1 MHGGL
6 AKDFFENLKNIV
18 VIAFI
23 ISIILGFFLPVY
35 TDEVGWRFQERA
47 ALDGVDKMFSDACG
61 SNSLAAPPFFMMPV
75 RYFSSI
81 LNVAFDNPVF
91 VRLSGVGYALVWAL
105 LLLRLIAGIA
115 RNSLQRH
122 SLTIIA
128 ISLMSLGVMPLLL
141 VWSRPEQPILLSV
154 TSALLIWWTGAREP
168 GETTARAAWG
178 RSAGLLILGLIAV
191 SYHVKALV
199 LVPVFLACMASASR
213 GRLAMPPRVVA
224 SGLLAAA
231 AAMAA
236 VYWVH
241 RLQCPDDAI
250 LRAKYESLSIGLQ
263 ALRSDGLIHGLA
275 ALFANLNLGIFVLLA
290 APAPEPMSRWLASGQ
305 IDAAAQHLWWLV
317 LALPW
322 LAALLFGLARF
333 TIAAAKAIW
342 RREPDGRAAMAL
354 IIFGSAA
361 AWCATLLSRNVY
373 EAVFVLPL
381 FMFAIVFALSTSQDD
396 DRPWSGLSLLA
407 APLAMVALGSQLC
420 IMLLYGPSL
429 ASAFSQT
436 GFVAGQPN
444 SISVRGYASLRPDI
458 LGAARQCGIDA
469 SPRASNLLLDEMTYF
484 TFMTSYRPQFR
495 LGVVGLWKG
504 SIADPIA
511 YLRERGSDGVI
522 VSCQSLPTDLLLK
535 ARRQGQFCCLRVEKG
550 TD

>member
-1 MHGGL
+1 MTDL
-6 AKDFFENLKNIV
+6 RKIFFENLKKIV
-18 VIAFI
+18 VITFI

-35 TDEVGWRFQERA
+35 TDEVGWRLQERA

-81 LNVAFDNPVF
+81 LNVAFDNPIF
-91 VRLSGVGYALVWAL
+91 VRLSGVGYALVWAF
-105 LLLRLIAGIA
+105 LLLRLIARIA
-115 RNSLQRH
+115 RNSVQKQ

-141 VWSRPEQPILLSV
+141 VWSRPEQPILLCV
-154 TSALLIWWTGAREP
+154 TSALLIWWTGAQEG

-178 RSAGLLILGLIAV
+178 RSMGLLILGLIAV

-199 LVPVFLACMASASR
+199 LLPVFLACMASASR
-213 GRLAMPPRVVA
+213 GRLALPLRVLS

-231 AAMAA
+231 SAMAA

-241 RLQCPDDAI
+241 RLQCPDDAV

-263 ALRSDGLIHGLA
+263 ALQSDGLMHGLA
-275 ALFANLNLGIFVLLA
+275 TLFANLNLGIYPLLA
-290 APAPEPMSRWLASGQ
+290 APSPEPMSKWLAPGQ
-305 IDAAAQHLWWLV
+305 IDAAAQHVWWLA

-322 LAALLFGLARF
+322 LAALVFGLARF
-333 TIAAAKAIW
+333 VIAAAKAIW
-342 RREPDGRAAMAL
+342 RREADGRAAMAL

-381 FMFAIVFALSTSQDD
+381 FMFAIIFALSTSRDD
-396 DRPWSGLSLLA
+396 DRPGSGLSWLA
-407 APLAMVALGSQLC
+407 APLAILALGSQLC
-420 IMLLYGPSL
+420 ILVVYGPSL
-429 ASAFSQT
+429 ASASSQT
-436 GFVAGQPN
+436 GFVVGQPN

-458 LGAARQCGIDA
+458 LGAAKQCGIEA
-469 SPRASNLLLDEMTYF
+469 SPRVSNLLLDEMTYF
-484 TFMTSYRPQFR
+484 TFMTSFRPQFR
-495 LGVVGLWKG
+495 LGVFGLWKG

-522 VSCQSLPTDLLLK
+522 VSCQSLPPDLLLK
-535 ARRQGQFCCLRVEKG
+535 ARRQGQFCCLSAANW
-550 TD
+550 